1 MKRMSMLAALA
12 GPAAGE
18 LQANIVKYKEES
30 EKEDVNG
37 VCFSSFSPVVL
48 SEQSLKIN

>member
-12 GPAAGE
+12 GPGAGE

-30 EKEDVNG
+30 EKEDVNEVRFTG
-37 VCFSSFSPVVL
+37 FSSAVPSL
-48 SEQSLKIN
+48 SNH